1 MYEIGR
7 LTRLDLGYQG
17 ESDTRV
23 IEIDVSSWL
32 ERFPEATIVI
42 QVLRPDGKKY
52 LRSSKPV
59 DGVMAWV
66 IDKDEVSVPG
76 YGMAQIAAINLDTGA
91 EYRSRRVETIIKESM
106 QEFLEDLEPGD
117 PMNNWVNV
125 VVEAAVSAEESMEA
139 AKRSEQNAAE
149 SEKEAKTSETASK
162 QSESSAAGS
171 AESAAKSAEN
181 AATSATEAAQSA
193 DRAVMAAGNLG
204 WFDVEVNDDG
214 HLIYTRTENVDA
226 VDFVM
231 DEGRLVVV
239 YG

>member
-23 IEIDVSSWL
+23 IKIDVSAWL
-32 ERFPEATIVI
+32 ERFPEASIVI

-52 LRSSKPV
+52 LRSCKPV
-59 DGVMAWV
+59 DGVMTWV

-76 YGMAQIAAINLDTGA
+76 YGMAQIAAINLDTG
-91 EYRSRRVETIIKESM
+91 EQYRSRVVETIIKESL
-106 QEFLEDLEPGD
+106 QEFLEDLESGD

-125 VVEAAVSAEESMEA
+125 VVAAAVSAEESMEA

-149 SEKEAKTSETASK
+149 SEEEAKTSENASK
-162 QSESSAAGS
+162 ESEVSAA
-171 AESAAKSAEN
+171 ASAASAAQSAEN

-193 DRAVMAAGNLG
+193 DRAEMVAAESG
-204 WFDVEVNDDG
+204 WFDVDVNDAG
-214 HLIYTRTENVDA
+214 HLIYTRSSNVDNI
-226 VDFVM
+226 DFEM
-231 DEGRLVVV
+231 EEGRLIVN